1 MIFFFAAHRSVRA
14 VARSIA
20 LVGFLSACIVSA
32 CAQPSK
38 LPVVE
43 GRFVT
48 TSGATTPNFKLEV
61 CANDGE
67 RAMGLMYR
75 RALAKDAG
83 MIFLFPEER
92 HNSFWMK
99 NTYIPLDMVF
109 VGRDMKVVGVLHN
122 VPPLNEL
129 PRSVGKLSMYV
140 LEFAAGAMKLHGV
153 EVGAELKLL
162 TPLPTAQ

>member
-1 MIFFFAAHRSVRA
+1 MLFVAARRSVRR
-14 VARSIA
+14 VANSLV

-32 CAQPSK
+32 CAQSSK

-43 GRFVT
+43 GRFLT
-48 TSGATTPNFKLEV
+48 TSGAETPSFKLEV

-67 RAMGLMYR
+67 RSMGLMYR

-129 PRSVGKLSMYV
+129 PRSVGKPSMYV
-140 LEFAAGAMKLHGV
+140 LEFAAGTMKVQGV
-153 EVGAELKLL
+153 EEGAELKISQ
-162 TPLPTAQ
+162 PLPKAH